1 MFDWPLIFWREKR
14 LVSVI
19 QVELAF
25 VLGNRVSRPGSQWF
39 FTRSGLRPQERLC
52 KCQPREHYMSVLKLE
67 KSGRTLP
74 TFWKWNKHDGVISGL
89 SQISKRI
96 DAQIGTIWYRQTT
109 TSHFFLR
116 ETTCRG
122 FDFPI
127 RQPSA
132 HMIQLQYT
140 NLCSE
145 TGSSNLL
152 TFATSST
159 ALCNRV
165 TQHIITLHSIS
176 SPFPDSFEVV
186 PTFGPSN
193 QIYVLETFWNPVRV
207 WRGWRWTQRFHI
219 CSDIMVSS

>member
-89 SQISKRI
+89 SQISERI

-109 TSHFFLR
+109 TSHSFLR
-116 ETTCRG
+116 ETKCRKIQLSTAERSFQG
-122 FDFPI
+122 TFAGALIFRSVS
-127 RQPSA
+127 RQPIWYNCN
-132 HMIQLQYT
+132 IQTFVPRQVAATYWP
-140 NLCSE
+140 S
-145 TGSSNLL
+145 LL
-152 TFATSST
+152 LLLRCAIASRNTS
-159 ALCNRV
+159 
-165 TQHIITLHSIS
+165 
-176 SPFPDSFEVV
+176 
-186 PTFGPSN
+186 
-193 QIYVLETFWNPVRV
+193 
-207 WRGWRWTQRFHI
+207 
-219 CSDIMVSS
+219 